1 MALYC
6 IDTQPEY
13 IKYVDEWASYHKWT
27 PRNGT
32 KTTNAD
38 DQCCMQTY
46 LDRYEMTAN
55 QQMIDSCRMNMQ
67 KQMEQ
72 GRVDYW
78 TWIDAIQ
85 MAMPAYAKMY
95 RLTGDT
101 RYILF
106 ARNCY
111 EWSRNTCGGGLWNVR
126 ESLWWRDAAFV
137 PPYKEQDGQ
146 NCYWSRGNGWVV
158 AALVRTIEAIEAP
171 HRENAEVRA
180 FCEEL
185 KADYKAMMQAL
196 LKYQREDGFWN
207 VSLMSPTTFGGPES
221 SGTALF
227 LMGMAWGVRNGMLPA
242 NEYRQATDK
251 AWKAV
256 ASAVHP
262 NGFIGYLQGTGK
274 EPKDGQPVTYT
285 SVPDFEDYG
294 AGCVLL
300 GAAEYYK
307 LIKPSTSKAGARW
320 WWLGSAVTES
330 GLTWQMEQMA
340 SHGIGTLEIT
350 PLYGVQGNDTNN
362 ISFLSPEWMKMLE
375 YTINEGKRLGIQIDM
390 NLGTGWPFGSPETP
404 LSEAAC
410 KLVVVDSLVDSKLAK
425 NIRLPAPQKEQ
436 KFAHLIIQRDYKSKV
451 KGKRRVIA
459 LYESRTR
466 QMVKRAAPGGE
477 GYVID
482 HFDSTAVA
490 HYLSRLDRA
499 FKQSGAPMPATFFN
513 DSYEVFG
520 ADWTPT
526 LLSEFEARRGYKLED
541 KLQEFVDGEAQVTSD
556 YRETLS
562 DLLLKNFTEQW
573 VKWSHERGVKVRN
586 QAHGSPANLIDIYAA
601 VDIPEIEGFGLSEFG
616 IRGLRTDS
624 GMTRKN
630 FSDLSMLKY
639 ASSAAHVTGKKLVSS
654 ETFTWLTEHFRTS
667 LSQMKPDLDLMF
679 CSGVNRML
687 FHGACYSPKDDPWP
701 GWKFYASV
709 DMSPTNSIWRDA
721 PMLMS
726 YIDFCQ
732 KRLQEGEPDNDFL
745 VLLPVRNMWRTNLE
759 KRLMLFE
766 INSMEK
772 KAPEFIASILKIDS
786 LGYDCDYISEKYLL
800 TTSFIDGKLQTAA
813 GTRYAALILPPDC
826 ILSKNAQLH
835 LETLKRE
842 GAHIIYKIDAQE
854 LPKYAKPEELRTALH
869 VKMIRRKVGDGYRYF
884 VSNLTPNDVNRNI
897 TLAATGTKVNVSL
910 RSGESC
916 FIDAMPNGKKTVTY
930 PVDALQPQQKSHHVG
945 ISPLVDLSKNKW
957 SLRFVESQ
965 PAIADEITIDGLK
978 TWESLPA
985 DSLNELMGT
994 GVYETTF
1001 SLSAR
1006 DVAQRGYQIDLG
1018 DVRESARVYINDTYV
1033 GCAWCV
1039 PFTLDFDEILHEGE
1053 NTIRIEVTNLPAN
1066 RIAAYDRRGV
1076 KWRKFNEINVV
1087 DINYKR
1093 TTYDGWAPVPS
1104 GLNSYVRINKRNLML
1119 E

>member
-1 MALYC
+1 
-6 IDTQPEY
+6 
-13 IKYVDEWASYHKWT
+13 
-27 PRNGT
+27 
-32 KTTNAD
+32 
-38 DQCCMQTY
+38 
-46 LDRYEMTAN
+46 
-55 QQMIDSCRMNMQ
+55 
-67 KQMEQ
+67 
-72 GRVDYW
+72 
-78 TWIDAIQ
+78 
-85 MAMPAYAKMY
+85 
-95 RLTGDT
+95 
-101 RYILF
+101 
-106 ARNCY
+106 
-111 EWSRNTCGGGLWNVR
+111 
-126 ESLWWRDAAFV
+126 
-137 PPYKEQDGQ
+137 
-146 NCYWSRGNGWVV
+146 
-158 AALVRTIEAIEAP
+158 
-171 HRENAEVRA
+171 
-180 FCEEL
+180 
-185 KADYKAMMQAL
+185 
-196 LKYQREDGFWN
+196 
-207 VSLMSPTTFGGPES
+207 
-221 SGTALF
+221 
-227 LMGMAWGVRNGMLPA
+227 
-242 NEYRQATDK
+242 
-251 AWKAV
+251 
-256 ASAVHP
+256 
-262 NGFIGYLQGTGK
+262 
-274 EPKDGQPVTYT
+274 
-285 SVPDFEDYG
+285 
-294 AGCVLL
+294 
-300 GAAEYYK
+300 
-307 LIKPSTSKAGARW
+307 
-320 WWLGSAVTES
+320 
-330 GLTWQMEQMA
+330 
-340 SHGIGTLEIT
+340 
-350 PLYGVQGNDTNN
+350 
-362 ISFLSPEWMKMLE
+362 
-375 YTINEGKRLGIQIDM
+375 
-390 NLGTGWPFGSPETP
+390 
-404 LSEAAC
+404 
-410 KLVVVDSLVDSKLAK
+410 
-425 NIRLPAPQKEQ
+425 
-436 KFAHLIIQRDYKSKV
+436 
-451 KGKRRVIA
+451 
-459 LYESRTR
+459 
-466 QMVKRAAPGGE
+466 
-477 GYVID
+477 
-482 HFDSTAVA
+482 
-490 HYLSRLDRA
+490 
-499 FKQSGAPMPATFFN
+499 
-513 DSYEVFG
+513 
-520 ADWTPT
+520 
-526 LLSEFEARRGYKLED
+526 
-541 KLQEFVDGEAQVTSD
+541 
-556 YRETLS
+556 
-562 DLLLKNFTEQW
+562 
-573 VKWSHERGVKVRN
+573 
-586 QAHGSPANLIDIYAA
+586 
-601 VDIPEIEGFGLSEFG
+601 
-616 IRGLRTDS
+616 
-624 GMTRKN
+624 
-630 FSDLSMLKY
+630 
-639 ASSAAHVTGKKLVSS
+639 
-654 ETFTWLTEHFRTS
+654 
-667 LSQMKPDLDLMF
+667 
-679 CSGVNRML
+679 
-687 FHGACYSPKDDPWP
+687 
-701 GWKFYASV
+701 
-709 DMSPTNSIWRDA
+709 
-721 PMLMS
+721 MLMS